1 MNICPI
7 CDSRIE
13 GKWCRRCFRFVTP
26 LEIPENL
33 HLNEGHDLK
42 YETDCEYHDSADL
55 SRRQNVEADETDWS
69 QKPDSRYKQQ
79 IVKADEKDWS
89 QKPDSKYKQQIEER
103 RRQMEARRGNA
114 DFSPVRIKP
123 NAAVLSSVRTPQSA
137 AAMSGRTAPNVAAVP
152 KQQAEAAKKKKKRG
166 IPIVELVMLAIFI
179 GYVYFSMS
187 NSAMNNSA
195 ASSNARKNIPQA
207 KSDGW
212 ENADSQE
219 RESTT
224 FEGSGTAAVKYLPAA
239 AALRGM
245 EDEIK
250 PVDSYIVEGQD
261 GGTVYVYDCEEL
273 QGLDLI
279 CDIPH
284 FDKTCQDIFDLINSG
299 NTVYYID
306 GIPEYPYT
314 DYCALIDTGTLI
326 YTNFSEYYSIKGSD
340 VSIILIA
347 DAVTKQLHSI
357 DVISS
362 DLDAIGF
369 QVAAYE
375 LLNELMP
382 AYYQGLGAMTED
394 FKKSVEDG
402 IQLKAAWKEYSFTFD
417 GSIQGVNRLTI
428 VPATEN

>member
-1 MNICPI
+1 MKICPI
-7 CDSRIE
+7 CDSTIE

-26 LEIPENL
+26 LEIPEKM

-42 YETDCEYHDSADL
+42 HETDCEYHDSADL
-55 SRRQNVEADETDWS
+55 SRRQNV
-69 QKPDSRYKQQ
+69 KMN
-79 IVKADEKDWS
+79 EKEWS

-123 NAAVLSSVRTPQSA
+123 NAAV
-137 AAMSGRTAPNVAAVP
+137 P
-152 KQQAEAAKKKKKRG
+152 KQQAGAAVKKKKRG
-166 IPIVELVMLAIFI
+166 IPIGVLVMLAIFI
-179 GYVYFSMS
+179 GYVYCMMNYMS
-187 NSAMNNSA
+187 KASL
-195 ASSNARKNIPQA
+195 SSNTRKPVSQGKNG
-207 KSDGW
+207 GW
-212 ENADSQE
+212 ENADSRVQE
-219 RESTT
+219 ITT
-224 FEGSGTAAVKYLPAA
+224 FEKSETAAVKYLPAA
-239 AALRGM
+239 EVLRSK